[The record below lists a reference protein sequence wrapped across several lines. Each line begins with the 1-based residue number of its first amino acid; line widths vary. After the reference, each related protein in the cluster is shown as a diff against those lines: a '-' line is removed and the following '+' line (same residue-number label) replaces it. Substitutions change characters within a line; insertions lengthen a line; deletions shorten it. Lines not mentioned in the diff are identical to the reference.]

1 MGKKKVI
8 VSVTNDLATD
18 QRVHKV
24 CTYLQNKGCDVTL
37 VGRRLSTSLPVDRVY
52 KCIRFKLLFN
62 KGAFF
67 YAEYNKRLFLY
78 LLFRRADVLVSN
90 DLDTLLANKTALRFK
105 TNCELVYDTHEYF
118 TEVPELVSR
127 PRIQKIW
134 ERIEKRIFPKLKHIY
149 TVNNSIA
156 ELYEKKYDR
165 KVHVVR
171 NLSPRYEAKRN
182 VTRKDLGLPAD
193 KKIIVL
199 QGAGINIDR
208 GAEELLESMNYLDGY
223 HLIIVGSGDVL
234 ALLKERAEGSEDVT
248 FVGKKEYSDMM
259 QYTVNA
265 DVGVSLDKDTNV
277 NYKYSLP
284 NKIFDYIHAGIPVLA
299 SNLIEVKNIV
309 EKYEVGAIIS
319 SHDPREIAQKIRD
332 VVEERPKDIMKNN
345 LKKAASTLNWEN
357 ELTVLDAIYQPLL
370 ED

>member
-37 VGRRLSTSLPVDRVY
+37 VGRRLSTSLPVDRLY
-52 KCIRFKLLFN
+52 KCKRFRLLFN
-62 KGAFF
+62 KGALF
-67 YAEYNKRLFLY
+67 YAEFNKRLFLY
-78 LLFRRADVLVSN
+78 LLFRRTDILVAN

-105 TNCELVYDTHEYF
+105 INCELVYDTHEYF

-134 ERIEKRIFPKLKHIY
+134 ERIEGRIFPKLKHIY

-156 ELYEKKYDR
+156 DLYKKKYN
-165 KVHVVR
+165 KELHVVR
-171 NLSPRYEAKRN
+171 NLSPRYVSKGN
-182 VTRKDLGLPAD
+182 LSRKDLGLPVD

-208 GAEELLESMNYLDGY
+208 GAEELLDSMNYLNGY

-234 ALLKERAEGSEDVT
+234 ALLTERAKGREDVT
-248 FVGKKEYSDMM
+248 FVGKKKYLEMM
-259 QYTVNA
+259 QYTANA
-265 DVGVSLDKDTNV
+265 DVGVSLDKDTNI

-309 EKYEVGAIIS
+309 EKYEVGAIVS
-319 SHDPREIAQKIRD
+319 SHDPREIAETIRKI
-332 VVEERPKDIMKNN
+332 VEELPKDIMKNN
-345 LKKAASTLNWEN
+345 LKEAANTLNWEN
-357 ELTVLDAIYQPLL
+357 ELVVLDSIYQPLL
-370 ED
+370 TD

>member
-37 VGRRLSTSLPVDRVY
+37 VGRRLSTSLPVDRLY
-52 KCIRFKLLFN
+52 KCKRFRLLFN

-67 YAEYNKRLFLY
+67 YAEFNKRLFLY
-78 LLFRRADVLVSN
+78 LLFRRTDILVSN

-134 ERIEKRIFPKLKHIY
+134 ERIERRIFPKLKHIY
-149 TVNNSIA
+149 TVNSSIA
-156 ELYEKKYDR
+156 DLYEKKYKR
-165 KVHVVR
+165 KMHVVR
-171 NLSPRYEAKRN
+171 NLSPRYEPKGN
-182 VTRKDLGLPAD
+182 VTRIELGLPVD

-208 GAEELLESMNYLDGY
+208 GAEELLDSMNYLDGY

-234 ALLKERAEGSEDVT
+234 ALLTERANGRKDVT
-248 FVGKKEYSDMM
+248 FVGKKEYSEMM

-284 NKIFDYIHAGIPVLA
+284 NKIFDYIHAGIPVVA
-299 SNLIEVKNIV
+299 SNLLEVKNIV
-309 EKYEVGAIIS
+309 KKYKVGTIVN
-319 SHDPREIAQKIRD
+319 SHEPREIAKSIRNT
-332 VVEERPKDIMKNN
+332 VEELPKDIMKNN
-345 LKKAASTLNWEN
+345 LKEAASALNWEN
-357 ELTVLDAIYQPLL
+357 EMAVLDAIYQPLL